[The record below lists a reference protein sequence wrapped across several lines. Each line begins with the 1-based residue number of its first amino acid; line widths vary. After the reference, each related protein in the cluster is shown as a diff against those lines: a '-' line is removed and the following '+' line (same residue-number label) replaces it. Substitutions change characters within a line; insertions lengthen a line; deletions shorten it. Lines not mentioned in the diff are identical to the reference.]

1 MKNYLSAG
9 VLFLISSTVLADDT
23 RYMSDLGW
31 DESKSESYG
40 IVYKDKN
47 RSNEPLLINGE
58 LFTKGIGTHSNS
70 RLFFNVDGQYD
81 RFTSSVGIDDH
92 VGSRGSATFSV
103 YGDGQLLESSPELT
117 GDSELYDFSIDIH
130 GVRSLEL
137 RVDGGDDIHFDHAN
151 WADAKLTNSSKMTFK
166 GIEINSEDNPF
177 GYYEFLPGQYYTN
190 PNNKLSL
197 IVFFHGRQ
205 EGGNGSFPN
214 LSKVT
219 KIALPNHLS
228 KSSDNVKTHLNEK
241 GVIVLAPQNPDYWW
255 RSGQVKSMLD
265 YALEKYGNRLDTSK
279 IYLTGLSSGSHGI
292 NDYLI
297 NETLDAE
304 SSVAAV
310 LNIAHAGK
318 FISPSFQNRNVP
330 YWGITRSNDS
340 GMKNLYRTASKLALK
355 SGGDEISKN
364 DKPGTGD
371 ETASFID
378 GEWIWS
384 LGIDNVTGP
393 TIKVTSLKRSR
404 DAHNAW
410 DDAYKE
416 TKVYDWLLSHSN
428 N

>member
-1 MKNYLSAG
+1 M
-9 VLFLISSTVLADDT
+9 
-23 RYMSDLGW
+23 
-31 DESKSESYG
+31 
-40 IVYKDKN
+40 
-47 RSNEPLLINGE
+47 
-58 LFTKGIGTHSNS
+58 
-70 RLFFNVDGQYD
+70 
-81 RFTSSVGIDDH
+81 
-92 VGSRGSATFSV
+92 
-103 YGDGQLLESSPELT
+103 
-117 GDSELYDFSIDIH
+117 
-130 GVRSLEL
+130 
-137 RVDGGDDIHFDHAN
+137 
-151 WADAKLTNSSKMTFK
+151 
-166 GIEINSEDNPF
+166 
-177 GYYEFLPGQYYTN
+177 
-190 PNNKLSL
+190 
-197 IVFFHGRQ
+197 
-205 EGGNGSFPN
+205 
-214 LSKVT
+214 
-219 KIALPNHLS
+219 
-228 KSSDNVKTHLNEK
+228 
-241 GVIVLAPQNPDYWW
+241 LAPQNPDYWW

-292 NDYLI
+292 NDYLV

-330 YWGITRSNDS
+330 YWGITRSNDT
-340 GMKNLYRTASKLALK
+340 GMKNLYRTASQLALK

-404 DAHNAW
+404 NAHNAW